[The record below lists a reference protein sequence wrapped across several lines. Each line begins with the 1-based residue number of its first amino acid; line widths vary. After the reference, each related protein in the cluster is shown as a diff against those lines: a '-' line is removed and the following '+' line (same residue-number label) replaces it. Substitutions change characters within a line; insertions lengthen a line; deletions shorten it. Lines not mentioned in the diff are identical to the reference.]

1 MEVNDMTEILQIS
14 EAYVRIA
21 REAGIVP
28 REMNAAQVQA
38 IVLAGRELG
47 LEPLQSLRTMSF
59 VNGRLC
65 MAVQLQLALA
75 RQRAGVQIE
84 QLEETDT
91 RCTVTLRRGE
101 ERVTCTY
108 TMDDAKRAGIDRQ
121 NNWQKYPRQMLRW
134 RAIGDAL
141 RIIAP
146 DVVMGLLAPEEAE
159 TITVE
164 PVPVPPEALPEPEPE
179 PEPEPQPEPQPATTS
194 TNANGA
200 NGANGDL
207 LLRELRAQNPVRY
220 RQIIARLQLR
230 ARQVFGEDEARR
242 RQYLQQEYGV
252 SSFVD
257 LTVHQAQEVY
267 NKLGEMLPQTEA

>member
-1 MEVNDMTEILQIS
+1 MEVNDMTEILQMS

-28 REMNAAQVQA
+28 REMNAAQIQA

-59 VNGRLC
+59 INGRLC

-108 TMDDAKRAGIDRQ
+108 TLEDAQRAGIDRQ

-164 PVPVPPEALPEPEPE
+164 PVPVPPEALPEPETE
-179 PEPEPQPEPQPATTS
+179 PEPESQPEQPTPTT
-194 TNANGA
+194 NA

-230 ARQVFGEDEARR
+230 ARQVFQDDEARR

-267 NKLGEMLPQTEA
+267 TKLGEMLPQTEA

>member
-1 MEVNDMTEILQIS
+1 MEVNDMTEILQMS

-28 REMNAAQVQA
+28 RDMNAAQVQT

-101 ERVTCTY
+101 ERITCTY
-108 TMDDAKRAGIDRQ
+108 TLDDAKRAGIDRQ
-121 NNWQKYPRQMLRW
+121 NNWQKYPKQMLRW

-146 DVVMGLLAPEEAE
+146 DVVMGLLSPEEAE

-179 PEPEPQPEPQPATTS
+179 PETEPEPESQPEPQPAPTT
-194 TNANGA
+194 

-230 ARQVFGEDEARR
+230 ARQVFQDDEARR

-252 SSFVD
+252 SSFTD
-257 LTVHQAQEVY
+257 LTVQQAQEVY